1 MSTATH
7 APPALESAPRAAKPP
22 DAKPPDDTAPA
33 SRRGEPTWEVVRLY
47 PQQGEW
53 TEEAYLAIRG
63 QFGGIVELSDG
74 CLEFPAVP
82 STPIHQDLMLF
93 FLDRLRQHVEPRKL
107 GRVYPAPLGVRLW
120 KGKWREPDLM
130 FVRPEQVPDRHR
142 QPTGADLVLEVV
154 SPHPDDRQ
162 RDLEEKRAEYATA
175 GFAEYWIVDPET
187 RTITVLTLDG
197 VPAGGPYRVHGEFR
211 TGQTAASVLLPGFT
225 AKVDAVFAAGENDAA
240 DHAQGSDPAQGEP
253 S

>member
-1 MSTATH
+1 MSTVTH
-7 APPALESAPRAAKPP
+7 APPSAKLAPPAACP
-22 DAKPPDDTAPA
+22 AAAPDDDRGPR
-33 SRRGEPTWEVVRLY
+33 SRRGEPTWEVARLY

-82 STPIHQDLMLF
+82 STPIHQDIVRW
-93 FLDRLRQHVEPRKL
+93 FLYRLDAYVNKHRR
-107 GRVYPAPLGVRLW
+107 GRVYFAPLGVRLW
-120 KGKWREPDLM
+120 KGKFREPDIM

-142 QPTGADLVLEVV
+142 QPIGADLVLEVV

-225 AKVDAVFAAGENDAA
+225 AKVDAVFAAGENDAF
-240 DHAQGSDPAQGEP
+240 DRQRGEP